1 MSGASGT
8 QTTWKLVVE
17 YDGTRWSGWQEQH
30 NAKTI
35 GGELRRAFEA
45 AGVSVAELGG
55 AGRTDA
61 GVHATGQV
69 AHLRTTS
76 VFDPATILAKVHAAL
91 PQDIGIVSL
100 APAAPRFHARHQ
112 AVSRGYAFRIM
123 RRRSA
128 LERKRAWIVEA
139 PLDLDRM
146 RAAAAQSLGERDWR
160 LYMHAPSKAE
170 VTRVRVERLAF
181 EELDALLVVR
191 VEADHYLWRM
201 VRRLVGALVK
211 VGTGELA
218 VDDYAAL
225 LAPAAD
231 PERAAAIALWTAPA
245 CGLYLE
251 RVLYPGDD
259 ATPLAGDVRV
269 RAR

>member
-1 MSGASGT
+1 MNRRDDAQ

-30 NAKTI
+30 NAKTV

-45 AGVSVAELGG
+45 AGIVVDELGG

-69 AHLRTTS
+69 AHLRTRS
-76 VFDPATILAKVHAAL
+76 PFEPAAVLAKVHAAL
-91 PQDIGIVSL
+91 AQDISIVSCS
-100 APAAPRFHARHQ
+100 AAAPRFHARHH
-112 AVSRGYAFRIM
+112 AVSRGYAYRIV

-128 LERKRAWIVEA
+128 LERKRAWCLEQ
-139 PLDLDRM
+139 PLDVARM
-146 RAAAAQSLGERDWR
+146 RAAAALSLGERDWR

-170 VTRVRVERLAF
+170 TTLVHVARLEL
-181 EELDALLVVR
+181 EELGALLVVR

-218 VDDYAAL
+218 LDAYAAL
-225 LAPAAD
+225 LAPGADPARAAD
-231 PERAAAIALWTAPA
+231 VALWTAPA
-245 CGLYLE
+245 CGLHLE

-259 ATPLAGDVRV
+259 AAPLAGDVRV
-269 RAR
+269 R